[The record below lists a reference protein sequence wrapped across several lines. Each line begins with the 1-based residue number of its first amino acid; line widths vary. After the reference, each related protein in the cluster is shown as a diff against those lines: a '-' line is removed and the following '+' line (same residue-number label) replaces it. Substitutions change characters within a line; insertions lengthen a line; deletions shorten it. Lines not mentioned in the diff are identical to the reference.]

1 MTMNDFEAFARPIAG
16 GQYIAM
22 LRLAHEAEAS
32 PILKKGGKPHIC
44 PNEGAA
50 YKLITEHLLR
60 FLRGNLV
67 REGEIAGQTAAAA
80 NAAFKVGPQRPKTRV
95 ITVAY
100 KRGKIRAPQ
109 T

>member
-1 MTMNDFEAFARPIAG
+1 MNDFEAFPRRIAG
-16 GQYIAM
+16 GHYLAM

-44 PNEGAA
+44 ETEGAA
-50 YKLITEHLLR
+50 YKLITDHLLR

-67 REGEIAGQTAAAA
+67 REGEIAGQTAAEA
-80 NAAFKVGPQRPKTRV
+80 NAVFKVGPQRAKTRV

-100 KRGKIRAPQ
+100 KRGKVSAPK